1 MTNIDDNVEVAAALR
16 RTVGALYRRLMQNQR
31 GGLTPAQH
39 SLLATI
45 EAHGP
50 LRPGELA
57 AREQVT
63 SATVTRSVAWAV
75 DRDLARRIADPH
87 DRRTSLVELTPAGLS
102 LLASVRASRT
112 AEFERR
118 LRRLSAAE
126 LRMLRDG
133 LAAMETLHSRR
144 FD

>member
-1 MTNIDDNVEVAAALR
+1 LKNTDDNVEVAAALR
-16 RTVGALYRRLMQNQR
+16 RTVGALYRRLLQNER
-31 GGLTPAQH
+31 GGLTPAQL

-63 SATVTRSVAWAV
+63 PATVTRSVSWAV

-87 DRRTSLVELTPAGLS
+87 DRRSSLVEISPAGAA
-102 LLASVRASRT
+102 LLATLRESRT

-118 LRRLSAAE
+118 LKRLSPEERATLAS
-126 LRMLRDG
+126 G
-133 LAAMETLHSRR
+133 LKALETFYDARSE
-144 FD
+144 